1 MIKELL
7 YKWFNLEPMPCQSC
21 ETLKLQLSIAN
32 HEKQELLNT
41 ILSFTK
47 PAVSEPAPAVD
58 YEKVKP
64 KMITWSVRKH
74 MLEAED
80 RKAAQLLAE
89 KARNKSIGEQIADL
103 EKEVGIETQ
112 EDEVK
117 GA

>member
-7 YKWFNLEPMPCQSC
+7 YKWFDLEELPCQSC

-47 PAVSEPAPAVD
+47 PSERETTAPAVD

-64 KMITWSVRKH
+64 KMMTWNVRRQ

-80 RKAAQLLAE
+80 RKAAQLIAE
-89 KARNKSIGEQIADL
+89 QKKKSIVEQITEL
-103 EKEVGIETQ
+103 EKEVGIES
-112 EDEVK
+112 EVK
-117 GA
+117 SDA